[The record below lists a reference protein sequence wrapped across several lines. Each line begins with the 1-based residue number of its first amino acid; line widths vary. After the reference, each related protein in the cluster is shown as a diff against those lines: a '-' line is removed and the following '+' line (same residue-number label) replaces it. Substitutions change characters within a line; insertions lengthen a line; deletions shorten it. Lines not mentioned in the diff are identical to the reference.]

1 MTSEKERKQTAFV
14 AQARQRPASRSQ
26 QQQQPAVDTARQ
38 LPADS
43 TGSGLLESQQQ
54 SPESDYSRVGSMVKL
69 AAFGWFSWWFVHYF
83 EIDRSLR
90 QEPGTP
96 QISLGWLYA
105 AACSLL
111 PFVFVYLYASV
122 WRRRILG
129 EPLDLQNWQASS
141 SSLVHAATIGLLF
154 AWVFA
159 VIALFPGYGLK
170 SAVIVVVST
179 ICLVAITDAIEG
191 IF

>member
-1 MTSEKERKQTAFV
+1 MTSEKVHKQTAFV
-14 AQARQRPASRSQ
+14 AQVRQRPVSES
-26 QQQQPAVDTARQ
+26 QQPAVDSGRQ

-43 TGSGLLESQQQ
+43 TGNSLELQQQ
-54 SPESDYSRVGSMVKL
+54 SSESDFSSYSRIGNVVKL
-69 AAFGWFSWWFVHYF
+69 AAFGWFSWWFVQYF

-96 QISLGWLYA
+96 QISMGWLYA

-154 AWVFA
+154 AWIFA
-159 VIALFPGYGLK
+159 VTALFPGYGLK
-170 SAVIVVVST
+170 AVVIVIVST
-179 ICLVAITDAIEG
+179 ICLVAMTDAVEG

>member
-1 MTSEKERKQTAFV
+1 MTPEKVRKQTAFV
-14 AQARQRPASRSQ
+14 AQARQRPAAGSQ
-26 QQQQPAVDTARQ
+26 QQQQPAVDPALQ

-43 TGSGLLESQQQ
+43 TGSGLEPPQQQ
-54 SPESDYSRVGSMVKL
+54 GLEGDHSRIGNMIKL

-90 QEPGTP
+90 QETGTP

-154 AWVFA
+154 AWAFA

-170 SAVIVVVST
+170 SVVIVVVST
-179 ICLVAITDAIEG
+179 ICMVAMTDAIEG